1 LILDRILLVTPLED
15 LQIKASLIS
24 NDAPIITSLDNLDI
38 SASLAKEELL
48 QLTTPGIDLEK
59 EIKDPTPFP

>member
-1 LILDRILLVTPLED
+1 LDRILLVTPLED

-48 QLTTPGIDLEK
+48 QLTTPGIDLEN